1 MRKVDIPVS
10 CFSVWLKYEMLGV
23 LPCVFKKSWHFALPD
38 WLIFRDYTKETAVE
52 GAELLEQQEVL
63 KK

>member
-1 MRKVDIPVS
+1 
-10 CFSVWLKYEMLGV
+10 MLGV

-38 WLIFRDYTKETAVE
+38 WLIFRDCTKVTAVE